1 MWPLCK
7 TTSGKNLFF
16 WYLILQMSNSRRTAR
31 KKRKWADGEA
41 NKPAVKPERKRI
53 FFLEPSHSPIRKK
66 KRLQLNYPTT
76 NPLYLLLKVS
86 VYEMPPLVH
95 FCDRLL
101 GHLQYPHGGVWG
113 RLAAWYLFLIS
124 WACSW
129 SANAGRAN
137 DQLSRKWVNTAKLT
151 STAVTEMATKQNH
164 SKFNHLLWISPRYAQ
179 NAKQGNK
186 NDTQGM
192 TTSASIKKKND
203 CL

>member
-1 MWPLCK
+1 MEK
-7 TTSGKNLFF
+7 TFF
-16 WYLILQMSNSRRTAR
+16 FGIWYY
-31 KKRKWADGEA
+31 KWATAGELQGRKA
-41 NKPAVKPERKRI
+41 NEQMEKPTNQQSSQKGKESSSLNQVIPL
-53 FFLEPSHSPIRKK
+53 LEK

-113 RLAAWYLFLIS
+113 RLAAWYLCLIS
-124 WACSW
+124 QACSW

-137 DQLSRKWVNTAKLT
+137 DQLSRKWVHTAKLT

-179 NAKQGNK
+179 NAKQGNR
-186 NDTQGM
+186 M
-192 TTSASIKKKND
+192 THGEWWHQHQLKKKND

>member
-1 MWPLCK
+1 MEK
-7 TTSGKNLFF
+7 TFF
-16 WYLILQMSNSRRTAR
+16 FGIWYY
-31 KKRKWADGEA
+31 KWATAGELQGRNA
-41 NKPAVKPERKRI
+41 NEQMEKPTNQQSSQKGKESSSLNQVIPL
-53 FFLEPSHSPIRKK
+53 LEKK

-192 TTSASIKKKND
+192 TTSASIKKKMIACN
-203 CL
+203 